1 MTFTLNEEQKLLK
14 DAARDFCS
22 EQAPVSRLRKG
33 RDEKKNGRDPE
44 LWREIAQMGWAG
56 IIVPEEYGGAGL
68 GYVGLGAVLEETGR
82 TLAPSPLLS
91 TAMIGASAL
100 MLGGSDALRAEWL
113 PKIASGEVVVAF
125 ALDEGAHHAPAKTTL
140 KAEKAAE
147 GYKISGEKKYV
158 ADGHIADLLVVA
170 ARFPNGQVGPAFVK
184 ANAPGVT
191 RRELITADSRG
202 AADITLDGVDIL
214 PWGAKNTEGVDILP
228 WAIKTTE
235 GGVDI
240 LPWKATTTEGGVD
253 ILPWKV
259 ATKEGV
265 DILPWAKTG
274 GVDIL
279 PWAVIN
285 QILDRARIGLAA
297 EVLGQ
302 AQAAFEITSEYLKTR
317 KQFGQVI
324 GAFQSL
330 QHRAAKMFTELELTR
345 SCVYAALDALDRNA
359 ENVAEYASLAKAR
372 AGETLHLVSNE
383 CVQMHGGIGMTDEHD
398 AGLYLK
404 RARVAEALYGGAS
417 FHRDRYASL
426 LGF

>member
-22 EQAPVSRLRKG
+22 EQAPVSRLRKQ
-33 RDEKKNGRDPE
+33 RNEKKNGRDPE
-44 LWREIAQMGWAG
+44 LWREMAQMGWAG

-82 TLAPSPLLS
+82 TLASSPLLS
-91 TAMIGASAL
+91 AAMIGASAL
-100 MLGGSDALRAEWL
+100 MQGGSDAHKTEWL
-113 PKIASGEVVVAF
+113 PKIAAGEVIVAF
-125 ALDEGAHHAPAKTTL
+125 AIDEGSHHAPGKTAL
-140 KAEKAAE
+140 KAEKTAK
-147 GYKISGEKKYV
+147 GYKLSGEKKYV

-170 ARFPNGQVGPAFVK
+170 ARFPDGQIGPTFVK
-184 ANAPGVT
+184 ADAPGVT

-202 AADITLDGVDIL
+202 AADIKLEGVDIL
-214 PWGAKNTEGVDILP
+214 PWSTKTTEGVDILP
-228 WAIKTTE
+228 WAKKTT
-235 GGVDI
+235 
-240 LPWKATTTEGGVD
+240 
-253 ILPWKV
+253 
-259 ATKEGV
+259 EGV
-265 DILPWAKTG
+265 DILPWS
-274 GVDIL
+274 
-279 PWAVIN
+279 VID

-297 EVLGQ
+297 EMLGQ
-302 AQAAFEITSEYLKTR
+302 AQAAFEMTSDYLKTR

-324 GAFQSL
+324 GGFQAL